1 MKPSA
6 NASLFRRFRKSWLSY
21 NNNTGKQFDRMTPKI
36 LQRSNTTLMPIDNDS
51 ENITVIK
58 VA

>member
-1 MKPSA
+1 MKPST

-21 NNNTGKQFDRMTPKI
+21 NNTGKQFDRMTPKV